1 MLGYWFVLDPEVGA
15 PLIMNE
21 EDREVGINCHVEQ
34 LRRGTDYSFRYSLT
48 TRMVLRRGRGL
59 YDQAQSMNVVGRD
72 QSDHGST
79 SVDVEMRKR
88 PGQSFDHHVAE
99 AEGLGWY

>member
-1 MLGYWFVLDPEVGA
+1 
-15 PLIMNE
+15 MNE
-21 EDREVGINCHVEQ
+21 EDREVGIDCHVEQ
-34 LRRGTDYSFRYSLT
+34 LLMGMDYSFRYSLT
-48 TRMVLRRGRGL
+48 TRMALRRGRGL

-79 SVDVEMRKR
+79 SVDVAMRR
-88 PGQSFDHHVAE
+88 HPGQSFDHLVAVAVAE

>member
-1 MLGYWFVLDPEVGA
+1 
-15 PLIMNE
+15 MNE
-21 EDREVGINCHVEQ
+21 EDREVGIDCHVEQ
-34 LRRGTDYSFRYSLT
+34 LLMGMDYFFRYSLT
-48 TRMVLRRGRGL
+48 MPRMDLQHDQDP

-79 SVDVEMRKR
+79 SVDVAMRR
-88 PGQSFDHHVAE
+88 HPGQSFDHLVAVAVAE